1 MINRN
6 RVNFDTAGQRVIIN
20 PGELTNTGG
29 DNWDITPSGYV
40 PLTSVTPNDVPN
52 TIPERDANCGFSVG
66 NLQIDLTPP
75 VAQTADVGKMV
86 WNDTDGTIEFELKG
100 GNVSIPIGEKEVI
113 RCRNIDA
120 APMVKGQVVYI
131 TGSSGSHKEIKLANA
146 SAEATSASTIGVVA
160 ETIAVNQEGFVV
172 TTGLVK
178 DINTLA
184 LTQGAPVWLST
195 VSGQMTT
202 TRPTAPNH
210 GVHVGFCVRQHAT
223 VGVVYVA
230 IDNGWELDELHN
242 VYITAPATG
251 DVLVYDA
258 VSKYWKNL
266 SVASQPWV
274 LKTGDTMTGNYTI
287 NGNVTASNVTVTNTI
302 AQEWAFDFRPV
313 ADPTTALTLALAGV
327 AGNVDVG
334 AHFYYVT
341 FYTIYGETALL
352 TFPLVSVTTVAGN
365 QQVNI
370 TNIPVSTDP
379 RVVGRKLY
387 RTTANSF
394 SYANVKLLATIAN
407 NTQTTYTDNI
417 ADAALT
423 GNNAYYK
430 ENTTCRYLTANN
442 LAAMFIGKESVAL
455 GQYAYATLIGGTSTG
470 GLNVCI
476 GSSAGRYLTS
486 GETNVCVGRQA
497 GQGLS
502 SSSRNV
508 LIGGSA
514 SWNANP
520 SFCVAIG
527 FAAQAGNAGLE
538 NVSVGYGAA
547 SERSH
552 SFAVSIGRDANN
564 NFSGAGN
571 TALGFRAGYSASSVA
586 GAYNINIGCAT
597 VSPNMASSGQINI
610 GNVLYGLNAYQSTTV
625 SSTPTTTGRIGIGM
639 NAPTAVLHL
648 KAGTTSASTAP
659 LKFTSGSLM
668 TATEAGAV
676 EFLTDK
682 AYLTIT
688 TGAARKELT
697 LNDAALTAGQQPT
710 TTTDGRLINSNKFSI
725 YATGTTNGTA
735 GSAVNL
741 TLFTLPNNG
750 DLRFLRITVKAK
762 SAAVMPD
769 IFGRTLDAMWGNG
782 AGVLTQVGADQL
794 GTALTVG
801 NLAAATIATTAAG
814 TTLRVTCTD
823 VTGCVAVVTWEVFG
837 EYY

>member
-52 TIPERDANCGFSVG
+52 TIPERDVNCGFSVG

-113 RCRNIDA
+113 RCRNVDS

-242 VYITAPATG
+242 VYITSPATG

-258 VSKYWKNL
+258 VSKYWKNVTQSTL
-266 SVASQPWV
+266 SVGYATTAGGAPPTGAAGGDLTGTYPNPSLANSGPGVLIKGTAAKTVTITTDAKGRVSALSDQDIAIAQSQV
-274 LKTGDTMTGNYTI
+274 ANLTTDLAAKVSKAGDTMTGPLGI
-287 NGNVTASNVTVTNTI
+287 GGA
-302 AQEWAFDFRPV
+302 
-313 ADPTTALTLALAGV
+313 PTT
-327 AGNVDVG
+327 
-334 AHFYYVT
+334 T
-341 FYTIYGETALL
+341 FEVIQ
-352 TFPLVSVTTVAGN
+352 PIV
-365 QQVNI
+365 
-370 TNIPVSTDP
+370 
-379 RVVGRKLY
+379 
-387 RTTANSF
+387 
-394 SYANVKLLATIAN
+394 
-407 NTQTTYTDNI
+407 
-417 ADAALT
+417 
-423 GNNAYYK
+423 
-430 ENTTCRYLTANN
+430 
-442 LAAMFIGKESVAL
+442 
-455 GQYAYATLIGGTSTG
+455 
-470 GLNVCI
+470 
-476 GSSAGRYLTS
+476 GSSANMRIRGDGTS
-486 GETNVCVGRQA
+486 ATKYMDVFSGAVNC
-497 GQGLS
+497 
-502 SSSRNV
+502 
-508 LIGGSA
+508 
-514 SWNANP
+514 
-520 SFCVAIG
+520 G
-527 FAAQAGNAGLE
+527 FF
-538 NVSVGYGAA
+538 GYGAT
-547 SERSH
+547 
-552 SFAVSIGRDANN
+552 DAWFGTNGTLRMIITN
-564 NFSGAGN
+564 AGN
-571 TALGFRAGYSASSVA
+571 FGFNTQAPLYRMHNIIAFAKTDTTQRQAWFMSTNEAAASAPFGALISITGASSLDNRIFDITTTDYNVA
-586 GAYNINIGCAT
+586 WG
-597 VSPNMASSGQINI
+597 
-610 GNVLYGLNAYQSTTV
+610 GNVVLQRYGGRVGIRTSNTV
-625 SSTPTTTGRIGIGM
+625 PSAWLLLG
-639 NAPTAVLHL
+639 
-648 KAGTTSASTAP
+648 AGTTAANSAP

-668 TATEAGAV
+668 TTAEAGAV

-688 TGAARKELT
+688 TGTARKELT
-697 LNDAALTAGQQPT
+697 LNDATLTAGQQPT
-710 TTTDGRLINSNKFSI
+710 TTTNGRLIDSRKYSI
-725 YATGTTNGTA
+725 YATGTTPGTA

-741 TLFTLPNNG
+741 TLLTLPNNG

-762 SAAVMPD
+762 SAAAMPD
-769 IFGRTLDAMWGNG
+769 LFGRTLDAMWGNG
-782 AGVLTQVGADQL
+782 AGTLTQVGASNL
-794 GTALTVG
+794 GTAMTFG

-823 VTGCVAVVTWEVFG
+823 VTGCAAVVTWEVFG

>member
-40 PLTSVTPNDVPN
+40 PLTSVTPNDIPN

-258 VSKYWKNL
+258 VSNYWKNL
-266 SVASQPWV
+266 PTASQPWV
-274 LKTGDTMTGNYTI
+274 LKAGDTMTGNLNI
-287 NGNVTASNVTVTNTI
+287 
-302 AQEWAFDFRPV
+302 
-313 ADPTTALTLALAGV
+313 TT
-327 AGNVDVG
+327 
-334 AHFYYVT
+334 
-341 FYTIYGETALL
+341 
-352 TFPLVSVTTVAGN
+352 GN
-365 QQVNI
+365 Q
-370 TNIPVSTDP
+370 
-379 RVVGRKLY
+379 
-387 RTTANSF
+387 
-394 SYANVKLLATIAN
+394 
-407 NTQTTYTDNI
+407 
-417 ADAALT
+417 
-423 GNNAYYK
+423 
-430 ENTTCRYLTANN
+430 
-442 LAAMFIGKESVAL
+442 MFL
-455 GQYAYATLIGGTSTG
+455 Q
-470 GLNVCI
+470 
-476 GSSAGRYLTS
+476 
-486 GETNVCVGRQA
+486 
-497 GQGLS
+497 
-502 SSSRNV
+502 
-508 LIGGSA
+508 
-514 SWNANP
+514 
-520 SFCVAIG
+520 
-527 FAAQAGNAGLE
+527 
-538 NVSVGYGAA
+538 
-547 SERSH
+547 
-552 SFAVSIGRDANN
+552 
-564 NFSGAGN
+564 GAGN
-571 TALGFRAGYSASSVA
+571 LRLGVGFSAGSFSSANAVVEFKPNASTRFTFLNNVIGVLNNPVLSLCDLDATGRCMALYADTTSSAFIYSNNGNFDITSDTKANIQNGTFGSGVLNFRIGSAGQTFIVQKARVGDTTTPTAL
-586 GAYNINIGCAT
+586 
-597 VSPNMASSGQINI
+597 
-610 GNVLYGLNAYQSTTV
+610 
-625 SSTPTTTGRIGIGM
+625 
-639 NAPTAVLHL
+639 LHL
-648 KAGTTSASTAP
+648 KAGTTAATTAP
-659 LKFTSGSLM
+659 LKFTSGNLM
-668 TATEAGAV
+668 TAAEAGAV

-688 TGAARKELT
+688 TGTSRKELA

-710 TTTDGRLINSNKFSI
+710 TTTNGRLTNSNKYSI

-762 SAAVMPD
+762 SAAAMPD

-782 AGVLTQVGADQL
+782 MGTLTQVGVSDL
-794 GTALTVG
+794 GTAMTVG

-823 VTGCVAVVTWEVFG
+823 VTGCAAVVTWEVFG

>member
-266 SVASQPWV
+266 PTASQPWV
-274 LKTGDTMTGNYTI
+274 LKAGDTMTGLLNLVAGQNFPLITKPSTPTATLA
-287 NGNVTASNVTVTNTI
+287 GTGGAVTAGGHI
-302 AQEWAFDFRPV
+302 
-313 ADPTTALTLALAGV
+313 
-327 AGNVDVG
+327 
-334 AHFYYVT
+334 YYVT
-341 FYTIYGETALL
+341 FYTSTGETQLSSYA
-352 TFPLVSVTTVAGN
+352 VSAAVTVPAGGDN
-365 QQVNI
+365 VNL
-370 TNIPVSTDP
+370 TNIAVSTDP
-379 RVVGRKLY
+379 SVIGRKIY
-387 RTTANSF
+387 RSP
-394 SYANVKLLATIAN
+394 ANVGLGTAFIIATIAN
-407 NTQTTYTDNI
+407 NVSTTYTDTTP
-417 ADAALT
+417 DP
-423 GNNAYYK
+423 GSYSNAFNRD
-430 ENTTCRYLTANN
+430 NTTNP
-442 LAAMFIGKESVAL
+442 FITVDGASSMLV
-455 GQYAYATLIGGTSTG
+455 GTSSTTLGNSAAPGIVSGTATG
-470 GLNVCI
+470 GSNVAV
-476 GSSAGRYLTS
+476 GARSMNTLTT
-486 GETNVCVGRQA
+486 GYGNVCVGQESAVGITTGYNNVIIGTQSGYWLQGALSNVCVGTNA
-497 GQGLS
+497 GRSIRGNSNVSLGHFNMAQQGFFNLPNASIQHNCSVGVQGLYGITS
-502 SSSRNV
+502 
-508 LIGGSA
+508 GSHNC
-514 SWNANP
+514 SLGSLSGSNIT
-520 SFCVAIG
+520 S
-527 FAAQAGNAGLE
+527 
-538 NVSVGYGAA
+538 AA
-547 SERSH
+547 SCI
-552 SFAVSIGRDANN
+552 VI
-564 NFSGAGN
+564 GAGCN
-571 TALGFRAGYSASSVA
+571 FPSATTSA
-586 GAYNINIGCAT
+586 
-597 VSPNMASSGQINI
+597 QLNI
-610 GNVLYGLNAYQSTTV
+610 GNVIYGLNMYGNANNP
-625 SSTPTTTGRIGIGM
+625 SSTPQSSGRIGIGLTT
-639 NAPTAVLHL
+639 PTARLHL
-648 KAGTTSASTAP
+648 PAGTTAASSAP
-659 LKFTSGSLM
+659 LKLTSGSLM
-668 TATEAGAV
+668 TAAEAGAV

-688 TGAARKELT
+688 TGTARKELT
-697 LNDAALTAGQQPT
+697 LNDTALTAGQQPT
-710 TTTDGRLINSNKFSI
+710 TTTNGRLINSNKFSI
-725 YATGTTNGTA
+725 YATGTTNGAA

-762 SAAVMPD
+762 SAAAMPD

-823 VTGCVAVVTWEVFG
+823 VTGCAAVVTWEVFG